1 MEHTLTA
8 EDIDRILHLYI
19 NSKGYK
25 AESTKYTTAPTGKL
39 MKVTFKNMKEKEFD
53 RNHIIGGLR
62 SI

>member
-1 MEHTLTA
+1 MEYTLTA

-25 AESTKYTTAPTGKL
+25 AESTTYTTAPTGKL
-39 MKVTFKNMKEKEFD
+39 VKVTFKSMKEKEFD
-53 RNHIIGGLR
+53 RNHVISGLR